1 MHWKKSVT
9 KCSNISHKWLWG
21 NDQIRIELGTS
32 TGWYILAQITG
43 SCVNNETSASKMVF
57 NGYLEWFL

>member
-1 MHWKKSVT
+1 MKT
-9 KCSNISHKWLWG
+9 KVLQNVLILAANDFDWG
-21 NDQIRIELGTS
+21 KDQIRIELGTS